1 MISPRVL
8 HNLCLKEQGINLK
21 IFFMCKATFK
31 VNKVRKEQLTI
42 GGKCGAADPKYNA
55 LPMAC
60 SATIFTLLLLL
71 PLSCS
76 ALIFALLLLLL
87 TR

>member
-8 HNLCLKEQGINLK
+8 QSLCFEEQGINFK
-21 IFFMCKATFK
+21 IFFTCNATFK
-31 VNKVRKEQLTI
+31 VSKVRKEQLTI
-42 GGKCGAADPKYNA
+42 GRKCGAADPKYNA
-55 LPMAC
+55 LMMAC

-76 ALIFALLLLLL
+76 AVIFALLLLL

>member
-1 MISPRVL
+1 MISPHVL
-8 HNLCLKEQGINLK
+8 HSLCLKEQGINFK
-21 IFFMCKATFK
+21 IFFMCNATFK
-31 VNKVRKEQLTI
+31 VSKVRKEQLTI

-76 ALIFALLLLLL
+76 AVIFALLLLLL